1 MESDFNQLYKELAFF
16 LFKYVIYICIYI
28 YIYIF
33 FCIGCAF

>member
-28 YIYIF
+28 YIF
-33 FCIGCAF
+33 VCIGCAS